1 MLSPF
6 EILLAPDNDFGVE
19 GAGTEFWRISLEAPF
34 VC

>member
-19 GAGTEFWRISLEAPF
+19 GAETEFWRIGLDAN
-34 VC
+34 V